1 MPISFLGHSPSF
13 QVWAFNINGRRA
25 LARNYSTPSPLSIRF
40 SGAFDDSPVAGGLI
54 KTSGFDITDSTD
66 KTVIWTWGG
75 NRYTSNWEL
84 NDDDPEN
91 ITIQF
96 GTPVPY
102 AGSPVAPVGTA
113 VKTKDEREAAEALTI
128 TPAAKLSTEPPVVQS
143 PAPAP
148 KTTTV
153 SPTGPNVQFANK
165 TKEDIEA
172 STAYKSP
179 DTTNRTPVPS
189 PAPYTPP
196 PQTQVPVG
204 ITTSPVIIPGT
215 KDAREAAAEA
225 AAAAAAKPD
234 WVKLALQLGVAYLL
248 LS

>member
-40 SGAFDDSPVAGGLI
+40 SGAFDDAPVAGGLI

-66 KTVIWTWGG
+66 KNVIWTWGG
-75 NRYTSNWEL
+75 KRYTSNWEL

-102 AGSPVAPVGTA
+102 TGSPVAPVGTS
-113 VKTKDEREAAEALTI
+113 VKTKDEREAAEALAI

-172 STAYKSP
+172 STAYKTP

-189 PAPYTPP
+189 TTPPVVYTPP
-196 PQTQVPVG
+196 VTG
-204 ITTSPVIIPGT
+204 TTKPPAPGT
-215 KDAREAAAEA
+215 KDAREAAEA
-225 AAAAAAKPD
+225 AAGKPTGTD
-234 WVKLALQLGVAYLL
+234 WVKLGLQLGAAYLL